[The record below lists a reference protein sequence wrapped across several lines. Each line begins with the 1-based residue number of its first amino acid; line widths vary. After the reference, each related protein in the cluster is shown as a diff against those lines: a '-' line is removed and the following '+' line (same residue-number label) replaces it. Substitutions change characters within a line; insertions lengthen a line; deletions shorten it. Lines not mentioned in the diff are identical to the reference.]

1 MLKLL
6 IMDDEKSICSLLKN
20 MIPWAELNLKPAGEA
35 YDGREGLELIQRLQP
50 DIVITDI
57 CMPGLNGLQMVEEVR
72 KNKKIKDT
80 VIIFISGYNEFS
92 YAKGALKM
100 GAFDYILK
108 PIDREELTEIL
119 RKAIE
124 EIENRDRGTQYVTK
138 LKQEIAKLSHTGQEE
153 ETYSVNA
160 VEAVQKAVEYMKQHS
175 NEDLSLESIA
185 EKVHVSSAYFSQIFK
200 REMGAG
206 FSDYLNGLRIEK
218 AKVLL
223 KQPFLK
229 INEIADIVGYRSI
242 VHFNRTFKRYVGVTP
257 SEYRG
262 EKEQP

>member
-1 MLKLL
+1 MLKIL

-20 MIPWAELNLKPAGEA
+20 IIPWSKLNLKLVGEA
-35 YDGREGLELIQRLQP
+35 HDGREGLEQIQRLQP

-72 KNKKIKDT
+72 KNKKIMDT

-92 YAKGALKM
+92 YAKSAIKM

-108 PIDREELTEIL
+108 PIDGDELTEIL
-119 RKAIE
+119 EKGIE
-124 EIENRDRGTQYVTK
+124 EIENRDKGTQYVAK
-138 LKQEIAKLSHTGQEE
+138 LKQEIAKLSNLKQEGE
-153 ETYSVNA
+153 LHSVNT
-160 VEAVQKAVEYMKQHS
+160 VETVRKAAEYIKLHC
-175 NEDLSLESIA
+175 NEDISLENIA
-185 EKVHVSSAYFSQIFK
+185 EKVHVSPAYFSQIFK
-200 REMGAG
+200 REMNVG
-206 FSDYLNGLRIEK
+206 FNDYLNGLRIER

-257 SEYRG
+257 SEFRDS
-262 EKEQP
+262 

>member
-1 MLKLL
+1 MRVV
-6 IMDDEKSICSLLKN
+6 IADDEKFVLVVLKSALRSVRFP
-20 MIPWAELNLKPAGEA
+20 IEIVGEA
-35 YDGREGLELIQRLQP
+35 LDGDDAYRLCCKKKP
-50 DIVITDI
+50 DLLITDI

-185 EKVHVSSAYFSQIFK
+185 EKVHVSPAYFSQIFK

>member
-1 MLKLL
+1 MLRVL
-6 IMDDEKSICSLLKN
+6 IADDESKVCQLIEKLVDWGALG
-20 MIPWAELNLKPAGEA
+20 MEVVAVAENGIEA
-35 YDGREGLELIQRLQP
+35 LEKIKEFYP

-185 EKVHVSSAYFSQIFK
+185 EKVHVSPAYFSQIFK